1 MGERVVVRQDRNFI
15 TQVLAVDPHEPES
28 EELQQVD
35 HIHQLT
41 PYGMLLTS
49 LGSCTA
55 IVLHTYAQHHNIDL
69 AQVAIELQYN
79 RVFAEDCA
87 DCDEIDVYRE
97 HIEQEVS
104 VTGDLTE
111 RDRERLDAISRH
123 CSIHKIMAHGVEV
136 DTRLAEE

>member
-28 EELQQVD
+28 EELQQVN

-41 PYGMLLTS
+41 PYGMLMTS

-55 IVLHTYAQHHNIDL
+55 IVLHTYAQHHDIGLEQVEIDL
-69 AQVAIELQYN
+69 EYS

-87 DCDEIDVYRE
+87 DCEEIDEYKER
-97 HIEQEVS
+97 IRQEVS
-104 VTGDLTE
+104 VRGDLAD
-111 RDRERLDAISRH
+111 RDRDRLRAISRH
-123 CSIHKIMAHGVEV
+123 CSIHKILAHGLDV
-136 DTRLAEE
+136 DSHLAEE

>member
-1 MGERVVVRQDRNFI
+1 MGERVIVRQDRNFI

-28 EELQQVD
+28 DELHQVD

-69 AQVAIELQYN
+69 EQVAVELEYS

-87 DCDEIDVYRE
+87 DCEEIDEYEE

-104 VTGDLTE
+104 VSGNLTD
-111 RDRERLDAISRH
+111 RDQERLDAISRH
-123 CSIHKIMAHGVEV
+123 CSIHKLLVHGVGI
-136 DTRLAEE
+136 DTYLAEE

>member
-1 MGERVVVRQDRNFI
+1 MGERVIVRQDRNFI

-28 EELQQVD
+28 DELHQVD

-41 PYGMLLTS
+41 SYGMLLTS

-69 AQVAIELQYN
+69 EQVAVELEYS

-87 DCDEIDVYRE
+87 DCEEIDEYKD

-104 VTGDLTE
+104 VTGDLTD
-111 RDRERLDAISRH
+111 RDRDRLDAISRH
-123 CSIHKIMAHGVEV
+123 CSVHKLLVHGMEI
-136 DTRLAEE
+136 DTSLAEE